1 MVIYTELKILK
12 EVLFQNDIDKIA
24 ALKNSI
30 DINQIKFFI
39 LEQVKKY
46 ELNKI
51 QYFDLALNWL
61 DDYLKLNSTSKMF
74 NDVSQISL
82 GNYFSYLN
90 MCCEVI
96 MDWLRKMEDIIDFS
110 SFLNRN
116 FYDIQIRFKKNSN
129 EKQAKEEFGESLF
142 RYVSSI

>member
-1 MVIYTELKILK
+1 MK

-39 LEQVKKY
+39 LEQIKKY

-61 DDYLKLNSTSKMF
+61 DDYLKLNSTTKKF

-96 MDWLRKMEDIIDFS
+96 MDWLRKIGDIIDFS
-110 SFLNRN
+110 HYLNDKFF
-116 FYDIQIRFKKNSN
+116 FYGIRFKKNSN
-129 EKQAKEEFGESLF
+129 EKQAKEEFG
-142 RYVSSI
+142 V